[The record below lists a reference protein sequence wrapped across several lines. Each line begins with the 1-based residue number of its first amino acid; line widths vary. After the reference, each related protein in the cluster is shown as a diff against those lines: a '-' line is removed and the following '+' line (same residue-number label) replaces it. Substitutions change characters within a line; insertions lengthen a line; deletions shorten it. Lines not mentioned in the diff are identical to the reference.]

1 MKNLIGFIYCET
13 NGLHQ
18 TVPKNLADGRIINI
32 IPPVKPTF
40 KNMFRFARVIVLNY
54 LIGYYEDGQFIETN
68 KERLILKPKSIEFE
82 EEAMKYHGITMKKAN
97 KKGLD
102 PTQVMKKFVN
112 DFNYVN
118 FIVFHNAEFHIK
130 TIQAELMRTCFYYDF
145 SKKKIIDIM
154 SFNHN
159 IKYPSLKNLSKEI
172 VGNDYE
178 NKSAKYNVTIV
189 KKIFINLYKKYEKS
203 ITQSV

>member
-18 TVPKNLADGRIINI
+18 TVPKKLEDGRIINI

-40 KNMFRFARVIVLNY
+40 KNMFSFARLIVLNY
-54 LIGYYEDGQFIETN
+54 IIGYYEDGKFIETN

-102 PTQVMKKFVN
+102 PIQVMKKFVN

-118 FIVFHNAEFHIK
+118 FIVFHNVDFHIK

-154 SFNHN
+154 SFNHT
-159 IKYPSLKNLSKEI
+159 IKYPSLKKLSNEI
-172 VGNDYE
+172 VGDSYE

-203 ITQSV
+203 ITESI